1 LTRIKALRK
10 SPAILCTDSTAPAME
25 SDMQGEREQ
34 ATRERAYLLWEEEGR
49 PDGKHLEHWLRAE
62 TEIDKQTF
70 AGVTDNGKF
79 VASSLKRQVS
89 PPRGGRRRSFGKGA
103 QNAVSVGS

>member
-1 LTRIKALRK
+1 
-10 SPAILCTDSTAPAME
+10 
-25 SDMQGEREQ
+25 MQGEREQ
-34 ATRERAYLLWEEEGR
+34 AIRERAYSRWEEEGR

-62 TEIDKQTF
+62 MEIDEEAV

-79 VASSLKRQVS
+79 VASSLKGQVS
-89 PPRGGRRRSFGKGA
+89 SPRGGRRRSSGKSA